1 MFVYYFAVFFSYL
14 HSIFLHTGNISQYL
28 YYGVMEIFFH
38 NANLITN
45 PFCEQEVSL
54 SINNVATNIFI

>member
-14 HSIFLHTGNISQYL
+14 HSIFLHT
-28 YYGVMEIFFH
+28 VMEIFFH